1 MAQHWLEIAQVD
13 SSEPENEEIIQE
25 IHEELEHNPLD
36 NEEED
41 PLPEQDQ
48 DFI

>member
-13 SSEPENEEIIQE
+13 SSEPETKEIIQE
-25 IHEELEHNPLD
+25 IQEESEYNPLD

-48 DFI
+48 DFV